1 MNLDEDLPSGLHE
14 YPVEDIHT
22 TGKTI
27 AETSANIGRVKESI
41 NPEVTGQS
49 FGALNAEFAGTAMD
63 HVQQAKEHLGQAQES
78 IDAASQA
85 THTTA
90 QSFTNADETAAEPFN
105 QELNQR
111 SAATTKPENTTPPET
126 TEEPTTSSTTKPPGE
141 TEPSSTEPSGPNNPS
156 GPGGP
161 PNNPPGGGGGDGGG
175 LPPSGTKDVP
185 PPRDGD
191 RPQRL
196 EQIDLNGPRVQPKGG
211 PIETIDGMPVKEWT
225 EQRALQ
231 RGQEIRDQVRSPA
244 NTGRNAISKRSVD
257 VTAVGV
263 DKSTGQ
269 VWEGING
276 SRTSEIPE
284 GERHPLIEQ
293 RANSIEQDGPYE
305 TYPHQNDPARQYDAN
320 GRVLPEI
327 DPATGNP
334 KTQPYIQNDPPLRHA
349 EVKVLNQMLRDHPE
363 IDPNGDP
370 AVVNQQI
377 NDLFSVESVRPVD
390 NQPVIAVPFCGNCN
404 VMMEGVQNV
413 AGRNTHAAGHPDNQ
427 QIP

>member
-1 MNLDEDLPSGLHE
+1 MNLDEDVSPVHE
-14 YPVEDIHT
+14 YPIEDMHGA
-22 TGKTI
+22 GKSI
-27 AETSANIGRVKESI
+27 EETSANIGRVKETI
-41 NPEVTGQS
+41 NPAVTGQS
-49 FGALNAEFAGTAMD
+49 FGALNAEFAGTAME
-63 HVQQAKEHLGQAQES
+63 HVQQAKANLGQAQDS

-90 QSFTNADETAAEPFN
+90 QSYRNTDNTAAEPFQ
-105 QELNQR
+105 QELNRRQ
-111 SAATTKPENTTPPET
+111 SGPNTAPENTTPPET
-126 TEEPTTSSTTKPPGE
+126 TEEPSTTSSTTPPGKTDPNA
-141 TEPSSTEPSGPNNPS
+141 TEPNDPNNPN

-161 PNNPPGGGGGDGGG
+161 PNNPPGGGGG

-196 EQIDLNGPRVQPKGG
+196 EQIGLDSPRVTTKNGR
-211 PIETIDGMPVKEWT
+211 IETVDGLPVKEWT

-231 RGQEIRDQVRSPA
+231 RGQEIRDQVRSPD
-244 NTGRNAISKRSVD
+244 NTRRNAISKRSVD
-257 VTAVGV
+257 VTAVGI

-293 RANSIEQDGPYE
+293 RANSIEQHGPYE
-305 TYPHQNDPARQYDAN
+305 TYPHQNDPSRQYDAD
-320 GRVLPEI
+320 GRVLPQT
-327 DPATGNP
+327 DPDTGRP